1 MKKQHH
7 LKTAY
12 KVFRA
17 FLMVVLLLAIVVP
30 TTLYVAL
37 SLSSVQN
44 SIRHSAE
51 KELSKLFGA
60 EVTIDDLG
68 IRPFNRAVL
77 RRIAVVESGDT
88 VMKVDRIG
96 AGINLYELLLG
107 NKIAF
112 NYAEIIGPDIRIHRD
127 SASAPLNIQP
137 IIDRLSSK
145 DKTKPSSKFDLRVNT
160 VVLRRGKVSYDVLNK
175 PCTPAH
181 FNADH
186 VAISDLNADISLPRV
201 SNDNFDVDLKR
212 LSFYDISGFTISDIS
227 GHLTAMPERIDW
239 REVELSMPRSRILI
253 ADGYASVKDFS
264 LRSDSIRNAR
274 VEIEHGSHLY
284 LPDLKAFSDA
294 VSDINAT
301 LNIYLRGNLSPA
313 ELSIDRLTLS
323 DNQGMAMLWVED
335 GRFSNFN
342 DIEKFNFDINKLEV
356 SAGGPLL
363 SQLKR
368 KGVLHAQK
376 FENIEGFAL
385 IASASGNALRG
396 EVKGDASMNDGA
408 SGYISLDAD
417 YSRYK
422 IDAPIR
428 IKGSVKADAFDLS
441 IPFGN
446 PELGL
451 LNANVEAD
459 VNLSRHLLRGEASV
473 TVDDFTYRG
482 HTYDNVSAN
491 ITYSNGDYRGSFRL
505 ADEAANVD
513 ADFDGSIRKSS
524 PRLKAD
530 LAISDVDL
538 YSLHLTDKYKGYA
551 LSLMSKIEVEGDK
564 ADRIDG
570 YVKLHDIS
578 FSNPDAK
585 SFILDSISLTSHSS
599 DYPRSIKLESE
610 LLSGEISGDYDFRTL
625 VSDAREI
632 FYSSFP
638 ALRPDNEEPEKQDVL
653 ASNKF
658 AYNFHLNDTELMAD
672 FFNLPVS
679 VIYPMTIDGTFDSR
693 RRYATFNLDAPYI
706 RQNTKIIDDTSI
718 MAIFDGAEGRD
729 ELYLTTTMP
738 TKDGGLSLAMSTV
751 GADNHVGLNVDWK
764 IDRKKTYKGS
774 VSVDTDISLGENR
787 KVLADILL
795 NQSELVFNDSIWTIN
810 PAKIRVEGTDY
821 VCVDD
826 LNVHRSNQFVKI
838 NGVASPSDADT
849 LRIDVLNLSLDYL
862 FETLN
867 IDAVMLSGDA
877 TGQITASSLMSSA
890 PHLVTEGIEV
900 KGIGYNK
907 CIFGD
912 AVVKSYWDMENKS
925 VVIDGTI
932 KQYNGYTAK
941 VEGEIFP
948 TTSSLDLRL
957 KTDHTPVGFMQ
968 KYMGAFASDITGLAS
983 GNARLYGTFH
993 DIDMTGNVFVDN
1005 LKLKLNFTNT
1015 YFLASDSI
1023 RITPGKILLD
1033 RIAISD
1039 IYGNKA
1045 ILNGELRHDFFR
1057 DPSFHFVISDAKNML
1072 VYDETSKDNPDW
1084 YGRIFVNGGAEVTG
1098 KPGLV
1103 SIDVNA
1109 STAANSSFTFVLSE
1123 MEIADEYTF
1132 LAFRDKDKAEVEIK
1146 DVVEDRNMRL
1156 VNHFRA
1162 LNENQAS
1169 VGETDYVIDLRV
1181 DITPQASIDLI
1192 MDPNA
1197 GDKIH
1202 SNGSGNLRLVYHSN
1216 DNDLQ
1221 MFGSYTLERGTYNF
1235 SLQDI
1240 IHKDFI
1246 IKQGSTITFD
1256 GDPMAA
1262 RLDVSAYNSLH
1273 ANLSDLDE
1281 SFLQDKELNRTN
1293 VEVHALLFVKGD
1305 IQQPQIS
1312 FDLEFPKLRSDVY
1325 NKVRSI
1331 ISTDEMMNRQII
1343 YLLALNRF
1351 YTPDYMGSTTKG
1363 NELFSVASST
1373 LTSQMSNILG
1383 RLSDNWSVSPNL
1395 RSDRGDFS
1403 DVEVDVALSSR
1414 LLNNRLLLNGNFG
1427 YRDKSLNSNQFIGDF
1442 DIEYLLN
1449 RRGSVRLKAYSHSN
1463 DENYYVRSAA
1473 TTQGVGVMYKQDFDN
1488 IFSFLHRKRKPIE
1501 KSSVSED
1508 LNVSPDTLTIEVA
1521 DTIYTAPSD
1530 MLIYRSSDT
1539 IPVNES
1545 VLAE

>member
-1 MKKQHH
+1 MKKRHH

-30 TTLYVAL
+30 TVLYVAL

-44 SIRHSAE
+44 SIKLSAE
-51 KELSKLFGA
+51 KELSRLLGA
-60 EVTIDDLG
+60 EVAIDDLG

-96 AGINLYELLLG
+96 AGINLYELLFG
-107 NKIAF
+107 DKIAF

-127 SASAPLNIQP
+127 SDSVPLNIQP

-145 DKTKPSSKFDLRVNT
+145 DKTKTSSKFDLRVNT
-160 VVLRRGKVSYDVLNK
+160 VVLRRGKVSYDVIDK
-175 PCTPAH
+175 PVSPAH
-181 FNADH
+181 FNANH
-186 VAISDLNADISLPRV
+186 IAISDLNADISLPRV

-212 LSFYDISGFTISDIS
+212 LSFCDISGFTVSDIS
-227 GHLTAMPERIDW
+227 GHLTVSPERIIW
-239 REVELSMPRSRILI
+239 GGVELSMPRSRVLV
-253 ADGYASVKDFS
+253 ADGSAAVKDFS
-264 LRSDSIRNAR
+264 LPSDSIRNAR
-274 VEIEHGSHLY
+274 VEIEYGSHIY
-284 LPDLKAFSDA
+284 LPDFKAFSDA

-301 LNIYLRGNLSPA
+301 VNIYMRGNVSST

-323 DNQGMAMLWVED
+323 DNQGMAMLCIQD
-335 GRFSNFN
+335 GRVCDFN
-342 DIEKFNFDINKLEV
+342 DIEKLNFDINKLEI
-356 SAGGPLL
+356 SAGGPFL

-368 KGVLHAQK
+368 KGVLRVQK
-376 FENIEGFAL
+376 FDSIEGFAL
-385 IASASGNALRG
+385 VASASGNALHG
-396 EVKGDASMNDGA
+396 EIKGDASTNDDSG
-408 SGYISLDAD
+408 GYISLDVN

-422 IDAPIR
+422 IDAPLKL
-428 IKGSVKADAFDLS
+428 KGSVKADAFDLAT
-441 IPFGN
+441 PFGD
-446 PELGL
+446 PGLGL
-451 LNANVEAD
+451 LNASVEAD
-459 VNLSRHLLRGEASV
+459 VTLSRHLLQGEATV

-482 HTYDNVSAN
+482 HTYDNFSAN
-491 ITYSNGDYRGSFRL
+491 VAYSNGDYRGSFRL
-505 ADEAANVD
+505 ADDAANVD
-513 ADFDGSIRKSS
+513 ADFDGSLRKSS
-524 PRLKAD
+524 PRLRAD
-530 LAISDVDL
+530 LAIDGVDFN
-538 YSLHLTDKYKGYA
+538 SLHLTDKYKGYA
-551 LSLMSKIEVEGDK
+551 LSLTSKIDVEGAK
-564 ADRIDG
+564 ADRLDG
-570 YVKLHDIS
+570 YVKLCDIS
-578 FSNPDAK
+578 FVNPDAK
-585 SFILDSISLTSHSS
+585 PFSLDSISLTSHSS
-599 DYPRSIKLESE
+599 DYPRSIKLESD

-625 VSDAREI
+625 VPAAREI

-638 ALRPDNEEPEKQDVL
+638 ALRPDNKGTGEYDVF

-658 AYNFHLNDTELMAD
+658 DYNFHLNDTELMAD

-706 RQNTKIIDDTSI
+706 RQKAKIIDDTSV
-718 MAIFDGAEGRD
+718 MAVFDGAEGRD
-729 ELYLTTTMP
+729 ELYVTTTMP
-738 TKDGGLSLAMSTV
+738 TKDGGLSLALSSI
-751 GADNHVGLNVDWK
+751 GADNHLGLNVDWK
-764 IDRKKTYKGS
+764 IDRKKTYKGH
-774 VSVDTDISLGENR
+774 VSVDADISLGENR
-787 KVLADILL
+787 KVLADISL

-849 LRIDVLNLSLDYL
+849 LRVDVLNLSLDYL

-912 AVVKSYWDMENKS
+912 AVVKSHWDMENKA

-932 KQYNGYTAK
+932 NQYNGYTAK
-941 VEGEIFP
+941 VEGEISP

-1015 YFLASDSI
+1015 YFLATDSI
-1023 RITPGKILLD
+1023 HITPGKILLD

-1045 ILNGELRHDFFR
+1045 MLNGELRHDFFR
-1057 DPSFHFVISDAKNML
+1057 DPSFHFVISDSKNML

-1132 LAFRDKDKAEVEIK
+1132 LAFRDKDKSEIDIK

-1169 VGETDYVIDLRV
+1169 VGETEYVIDLRV

-1216 DNDLQ
+1216 DNDLR

-1488 IFSFLHRKRKPIE
+1488 IFSFLHRKRKQVE
-1501 KSSVSED
+1501 ESDADD
-1508 LNVSPDTLTIEVA
+1508 LQVSPDTLPVEVA
-1521 DTIYTAPSD
+1521 DTIYAAPTD
-1530 MLIYRSSDT
+1530 TLIYQSADT
-1539 IPVNES
+1539 IPVKDS
-1545 VLAE
+1545 VPAE